1 LTYLVG
7 AIGLIFL
14 ILIHEAGHFFVALA
28 VRMRPRRFYIFFPPA
43 VYKRVRNG
51 IEYGIG
57 AIPLGGYVKI
67 PGMHRPAGKDLEAH
81 VDRALEE
88 APWLARDVEPLKEDL
103 DRERYDDA
111 RARVAELRSAVER
124 AELSEPAR
132 RSAERGVT
140 DVDDALSLDAYW
152 RAPAW
157 KRVAV
162 IIAGPATNLVF
173 AILLL
178 AVVFML
184 GVPDS
189 VTRTVASVEST
200 MPAARFLEEGD
211 QVVAVNGRPV
221 APEQISQSIRG
232 SGGDPIRLTVIRN
245 GERRTFTAT
254 PVEEEVPG
262 LDEPVYRLGFSLEPV
277 YKRSDPLEAITLSAD
292 RTWLVT
298 KVIFQS
304 LGRIVTGEGRD
315 EVASPV
321 GIVQASGEALDVG
334 VRDYLGVL
342 ALISL
347 SLALLNMLPLLPLDG
362 GHIAFSIAEGIRG
375 RAIPREAYERFSA
388 VGIALVLLLFFIG
401 LSNDIDRTRGG

>member
-1 LTYLVG
+1 MNIAV
-7 AIGLIFL
+7 AIIGLAL
-14 ILIHEAGHFFVALA
+14 LVLIHEAGHFFVARA
-28 VRMRPRRFYIFFPPA
+28 VGMRPRRFYVGFPPA
-43 VYKRVRNG
+43 LAKVRRNG

-67 PGMHRPAGKDLEAH
+67 PGMHRPAGRDLEAH
-81 VDRALEE
+81 FDRALEE
-88 APWLARDVEPLKEDL
+88 APWLARDVEPLKDDL
-103 DRERYDDA
+103 EHERLEEA
-111 RARVAELRSAVER
+111 RARIPDLRGALGR
-124 AELSEPAR
+124 AELSEAAR
-132 RSAERGVT
+132 RSAERGLT
-140 DVDDALSLDAYW
+140 DVDDALSQDAYW

-162 IIAGPATNLVF
+162 IIAGPGTNLVF
-173 AILLL
+173 AIALL

-184 GVPDS
+184 GVPDT
-189 VTRTVASVEST
+189 VTRTVAKVEQG

-221 APEQISQSIRG
+221 APEQISERIRG
-232 SGGDPIRLTVIRN
+232 SGGGPITLTVLRD
-245 GERRTFTAT
+245 GERRTFTAR
-254 PVEEEVPG
+254 PVEENLPG
-262 LDEPVYRLGFSLEPV
+262 LDEPVYRLGFSLEPI
-277 YKRSDPLEAITLSAD
+277 YKKSDPLEAIGLAAD

-298 KVIFQS
+298 RVIFES

-321 GIVQASGEALDVG
+321 GIVQASGEALEVG

-362 GHIAFSIAEGIRG
+362 GHIAFSLAEAVRG

-401 LSNDIDRTRGG
+401 LSNDIERNRGG

>member
-1 LTYLVG
+1 LTYLIGTVG
-7 AIGLIFL
+7 LVFL
-14 ILIHEAGHFFVALA
+14 ILIHEAGHFVVALA

-43 VYKRVRNG
+43 LVKRVHNG

-67 PGMHRPAGKDLEAH
+67 PGMHRPAGRDVEAQF
-81 VDRALEE
+81 DRALEE

-103 DRERYDDA
+103 EGERLEEA
-111 RARVAELRSAVER
+111 RARIPELRAAVGR
-124 AELSEPAR
+124 ADLSEPAR
-132 RSAERGVT
+132 RSAERSLT
-140 DVDDALSLDAYW
+140 DVDDALSSDAYW
-152 RAPAW
+152 RAPVW

-162 IIAGPATNLVF
+162 ILAGPGTNLVF
-173 AILLL
+173 AIALL

-184 GVPDS
+184 GVPDT
-189 VTRTVASVEST
+189 VTRTVAKVEEG
-200 MPAARFLEEGD
+200 MPAARFLEVGD
-211 QVVAVNGRPV
+211 EVVAVNGRAV
-221 APEQISQSIRG
+221 QPEKISEQIRG
-232 SGGDPIRLTVIRN
+232 SQGRPIRLTVLRD
-245 GERRTFTAT
+245 GERRTFTA
-254 PVEEEVPG
+254 EARKEEVPG
-262 LDEPVYRLGFSLEPV
+262 QEEAVYRLGFSLEPV
-277 YKRSDPLEAITLSAD
+277 YKRHDPIEAVGLAAD

-362 GHIAFSIAEGIRG
+362 GHIAFSLAEGVRG
-375 RAIPREAYERFSA
+375 RAIPREAYERVSA
-388 VGIALVLLLFFIG
+388 VGIVLVLILFFIG
-401 LSNDIDRTRGG
+401 LSNDIERSRGG

>member
-1 LTYLVG
+1 
-7 AIGLIFL
+7 
-14 ILIHEAGHFFVALA
+14 
-28 VRMRPRRFYIFFPPA
+28 MRPRRFYIFFPPA
-43 VYKRVRNG
+43 VVKRVRNG

-67 PGMHRPAGKDLEAH
+67 PGMHRPAGRDLEAH
-81 VDRALEE
+81 FDRALEE
-88 APWLARDVEPLKEDL
+88 APWLARDVEPLKKEL
-103 DRERYDDA
+103 EEERFEEA
-111 RARVAELRSAVER
+111 RARIPSLRAALER
-124 AELSEPAR
+124 AELSEPTSR
-132 RSAERGVT
+132 NAERGLT
-140 DVDDALSLDAYW
+140 DVDDGLSDDAYW
-152 RAPAW
+152 RAPVW

-162 IIAGPATNLVF
+162 IMAGPGTNLLF
-173 AILLL
+173 AIALL

-184 GVPDS
+184 GVPES
-189 VTRTVASVEST
+189 VRPIVAKVESG

-211 QVVAVNGRPV
+211 RVVAIDGRPV
-221 APEQISQSIRG
+221 GPEQISERIRA
-232 SGGDPIRLTVIRN
+232 SGGDPIRLTVIRD
-245 GERRTFTAT
+245 GERMTFTAR
-254 PVEEEVPG
+254 PIEEEVPG
-262 LDEPVYRLGFSLEPV
+262 LEEPVYRLGFSLEPV
-277 YKRSDPLEAITLSAD
+277 YKQRGPLEAVGLAAD

-362 GHIAFSIAEGIRG
+362 GHIAFSLAEAIRG
-375 RAIPREAYERFSA
+375 RAIPREAYERVSA
-388 VGIALVLLLFFIG
+388 VGIVLVLLLFFIG
-401 LSNDIDRTRGG
+401 LSNDIERNRGG